1 MLERNQ
7 IEKVASVK
15 YGDTLYKGASG
26 CGKTTILLSR
36 AIKLARIYPH
46 HKFVIFT
53 YTKQLRNE
61 LKRKIRYFI

>member
-1 MLERNQ
+1 
-7 IEKVASVK
+7 
-15 YGDTLYKGASG
+15 GASG
-26 CGKTTILLSR
+26 CGKTTILLAR

-61 LKRKIRYFI
+61 LKERLDILYKDNNNIEIHTFTSFLFKLAKA